1 MRLLIAASGTGG
13 HLFPAIATAKQ
24 LNDCQIEWLGVPN
37 RLETTLVPK
46 EYPLH
51 TISVEGFQ
59 QRLGLGSL
67 KIAIGLIGSI
77 VQVRRLLKEGNFQGV
92 FTTGG
97 YIAGPTIIAARSL
110 GLPVILHESNVLPGK
125 VTRWLSRL
133 ADTVA
138 LGFEETT
145 QYLPGRK
152 TVYAGTPVREEF
164 LSLQRLDLPIP
175 NNVPL
180 IAIAGGSQ
188 GAVAVNQLVRD
199 CAPSWL
205 KAGFWI
211 VHQTG
216 ENDPDAK
223 SFQHPHYLPLPFYD
237 NMAGLFQRANL
248 VISRAGAGTLTE
260 LAITE
265 TPSILIPYPYA
276 AEKHQDYNANVFA
289 AKSAALVF
297 LQDKLTAELLENTVF
312 DLLKSPEELQKMAA
326 GARSLAVRDS
336 GDKLAN
342 LVREFLSK

>member
-175 NNVPL
+175 DDVPV

>member
-24 LNDCQIEWLGVPN
+24 LKDCQIEWLGVPN

-59 QRLGLGSL
+59 QRLGFGSL
-67 KIAIGLIGSI
+67 KIAIGLVGSI
-77 VQVRRLLKEGNFQGV
+77 IQIRRLLKEGNFQGV

-145 QYLPGRK
+145 KYLPGRK
-152 TVYAGTPVREEF
+152 TVYAGTPVREQF
-164 LSLQRLDLPIP
+164 LSFQPLDLPIP
-175 NNVPL
+175 DNVMV

-205 KAGFWI
+205 EAGFWI

-216 ENDPDAK
+216 ENDRDVNTL
-223 SFQHPHYLPLPFYD
+223 QHSHYFPLPFYD

-260 LAITE
+260 LAITQ

-289 AKSAALVF
+289 AKGAALVF
-297 LQDKLTAELLENTVF
+297 LQDKLTAEMLENTVF
-312 DLLKSPEELQKMAA
+312 DLLNSPEKLQNMAE
-326 GARSLAVRDS
+326 GASSLAVRDS

>member
-24 LNDCQIEWLGVPN
+24 LKDCQIEWLGVPN

-59 QRLGLGSL
+59 KRLGLDSL
-67 KIAIGLIGSI
+67 KIAIGLAGSI

-164 LSLQRLDLPIP
+164 LSVQPLDLPIP
-175 NNVPL
+175 DDVPL

-216 ENDPDAK
+216 ENDPDAH
-223 SFQHPHYLPLPFYD
+223 SLQHPHYFPLPFYD

-289 AKSAALVF
+289 AKGAALVF
-297 LQDKLTAELLENTVF
+297 LQDKLTVELLENTVF
-312 DLLKSPEELQKMAA
+312 DLLKSPEELQKMAE
-326 GARSLAVRDS
+326 GAKNLAVRNS
-336 GDKLAN
+336 GDKLAS
-342 LVREFLSK
+342 LVRGFLSQ